1 MKKVITAILS
11 ATMVLAMAFCL
22 TGCGEDSGKKEEAAS
37 AFNMTSAAFNE
48 IADLV
53 NANQGVIDD
62 ETIGLF
68 QNMSDLLT
76 QYKDMLEGDETLDDA
91 QYDEM
96 IQWFSDVQTWAAETK
111 TTIEE
116 ELANGSG
123 DDAQAADQTDDQ
135 AASASIFPAEL
146 EGVESYVIDDISATA
161 WELSGGVINGEEMDQ
176 TDLDAVLAACGGA
189 LQLIFVDDANVQ
201 LINGENAYDGSYEY
215 MDDNFAVHAVFD
227 GYEYYGVLTYNDDQ
241 PVLIIANV
249 NVPGQ
254 ALYLTPIEG

>member
-37 AFNMTSAAFNE
+37 AFNTASAAFNE

-96 IQWFSDVQTWAAETK
+96 IQWFSEVQTWAADTK

-116 ELANGSG
+116 ELANGAG

-135 AASASIFPAEL
+135 AASDSIFPAEL

-176 TDLDAVLAACGGA
+176 TDLDAVLADQLALKIGNFISISAEQTSGLILFEDNLSFVNENFNCVAILDVHGVSDFNGKNNSAEFIDFTNDTGG
-189 LQLIFVDDANVQ
+189 F
-201 LINGENAYDGSYEY
+201 
-215 MDDNFAVHAVFD
+215 H
-227 GYEYYGVLTYNDDQ
+227 VLSL
-241 PVLIIANV
+241 PLLFI
-249 NVPGQ
+249 
-254 ALYLTPIEG
+254 